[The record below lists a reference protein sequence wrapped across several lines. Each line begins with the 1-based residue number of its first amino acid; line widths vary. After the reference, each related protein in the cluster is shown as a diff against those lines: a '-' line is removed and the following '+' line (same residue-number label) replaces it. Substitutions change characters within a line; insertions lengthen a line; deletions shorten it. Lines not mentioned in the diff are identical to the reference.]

1 MDFLLGSLVRVAVL
15 VQAFT
20 VQERQGDVSAAA
32 VGGLDKLPCPSVG
45 HTSEVHVEDLDPR

>member
-1 MDFLLGSLVRVAVL
+1 MDFLLGSMVRVAML

-32 VGGLDKLPCPSVG
+32 VGGLDNLPCPSVG
-45 HTSEVHVEDLDPR
+45 HKSEVHVEDFDPR